1 MVTLSIQLDDRLA
14 QVVRELASVQN
25 RSESDIVSE
34 ALAAYADTKRPA
46 PQGIGQYR
54 SGQGDTSEKA
64 RQILRDAARSGQWP

>member
-34 ALAAYADTKRPA
+34 ALAAYADTKRPS

-54 SGQGDTSEKA
+54 SGQSDTSEKA

>member
-34 ALAAYADTKRPA
+34 ALAAYAGTKRPA

-54 SGQGDTSEKA
+54 SGQSDTSEKA